1 MLQISLTIRLSSIS
15 LLMNW
20 MAMRLQISRNTEME
34 VRAEMEIGD
43 PALTPV
49 DPLGKLSTTWA
60 TLKSQR

>member
-1 MLQISLTIRLSSIS
+1 
-15 LLMNW
+15 
-20 MAMRLQISRNTEME
+20 MRLQISRNTEME